1 MAKKKKSKLGKTSGS
16 AFANM
21 PKPSDESLVEAA
33 AWSIDVAAD
42 TNTRKRKQREAE
54 HEAQTKQREAQQ
66 LVGPAARKRAK
77 HGLKPGASLSEMAI
91 INKKVKNVPLKPK
104 PKAKAK
110 AAVDLWEEEPACP
123 GVAANDWLGSGFRIP
138 GSVATTNKAPGKYT
152 RRGSSKPERSRAPAV
167 EVAPAGASVRPREE
181 DRQRLLNLAA
191 DHELEKQE
199 TRAVV
204 QAARKKHQAQ
214 PEGNQRSLM
223 GGGTDA
229 GDDDEELEFFEFSEP
244 AARAA
249 RTDDKK
255 LTRAQRNKRDRHK
268 LRTKEA
274 LEAKAGKAKE
284 GQLKQATSLV
294 KEIKSEDKQIVA
306 HNVEKKEHRE
316 EMLKCKPRK
325 LSRNQFEQSR
335 PEVQLSD
342 ELATGLRGMG
352 APEGSL
358 LRDRYQSLQK
368 RNILEPG
375 AKQRAGH
382 GKHKLKVKTRHTIN
396 DNGTCLNGLKEQG
409 QWGQMGKAIQY

>member
-1 MAKKKKSKLGKTSGS
+1 MAKKKKSKVGSTSGRGL
-16 AFANM
+16 ANM
-21 PKPSDESLVEAA
+21 PKPSAEDLVEAA

-54 HEAQTKQREAQQ
+54 HEATTKQRKGQQ

-91 INKKVKNVPLKPK
+91 INKMAKNLQPKPK
-104 PKAKAK
+104 PKKAK
-110 AAVDLWEEEPACP
+110 AAVDLWEDEPACP

-138 GSVATTNKAPGKYT
+138 GSVATTNKAPGKYS
-152 RRGSSKPERSRAPAV
+152 RRGSAKPERSRAPAV

-181 DRQRLLNLAA
+181 DRQRLLEIAA

-229 GDDDEELEFFEFSEP
+229 GDDDEELEFFEFNEP

-255 LTRAQRNKRDRHK
+255 LTRAQRNKRERHK
-268 LRTKEA
+268 QHTQQA
-274 LEAKAGKAKE
+274 LEAKAGKAKV
-284 GQLKQATSLV
+284 GQLKQAASLV
-294 KEIKSEDKQIVA
+294 KEIKSEDKQIAA
-306 HNVEKKEHRE
+306 HNEEKKEHRE

-342 ELATGLRGMG
+342 ELASGLRGMG

-396 DNGTCLNGLKEQG
+396 DNGTWLNGLKEKG
-409 QWGQMGKAIQY
+409 QWGQMGKAVQH